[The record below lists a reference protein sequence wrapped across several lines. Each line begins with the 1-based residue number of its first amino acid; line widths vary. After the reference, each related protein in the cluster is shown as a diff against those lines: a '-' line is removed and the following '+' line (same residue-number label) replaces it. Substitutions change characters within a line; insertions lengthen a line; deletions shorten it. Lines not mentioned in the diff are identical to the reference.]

1 MLPRERRTEPSTFAI
16 STTFNLQMNFSADEE
31 TDSDV
36 VLVSRDAVHFF
47 VHRNRLLS
55 ASSSRFAFLLDPY
68 VDQAT
73 SQTIQVT
80 EDAQTLNV
88 MLHVI
93 YNISFHLYSPPLEIL
108 LQAIRTFEKYGLTLD
123 MHILPGTPLFE
134 DIVLK
139 TPCQP
144 LEVYLIAAEYDLF
157 ELARAASGYLLST
170 SLLFLPEAAI
180 LRLNVEY
187 LSMLYNLHKL
197 RTMVLQH
204 LVSQPPDGHEPKF
217 HCGFSECQA
226 MRSAWSVTASMFV
239 LQANPGLCPNI
250 TLSKMSIEPSIDVSA
265 ALIRNTLESLKF
277 SLPCMQCQQCVQRRV
292 NEVLLKWSITPVNLS
307 PSVLGKVQTKIT
319 PVTSPENHLQTAP

>member
-1 MLPRERRTEPSTFAI
+1 M
-16 STTFNLQMNFSADEE
+16 
-31 TDSDV
+31 
-36 VLVSRDAVHFF
+36 LVSRDGVHFF
-47 VHRNRLLS
+47 VHRNRLLG
-55 ASSSRFAFLLDPY
+55 ASSSRFAFLLDSY

-144 LEVYLIAAEYDLF
+144 LEVYLVAAEYDLF

-226 MRSAWSVTASMFV
+226 MRSAWSVTASTFV
-239 LQANPGLCPNI
+239 LQANPGLCPNV
-250 TLSKMSIEPSIDVSA
+250 TLFNLNTSIQLSLDVSA
-265 ALIRNTLESLKF
+265 TLIRNTLQSLKF

-292 NEVLLKWSITPVNLS
+292 NEVLLKWSITPVNLF
-307 PSVLGKVQTKIT
+307 PSVLEKCELT
-319 PVTSPENHLQTAP
+319 